1 MLKSKKEQLVL
12 TFEEVNQVMEM
23 DSVEIPDLEF
33 VNANLENISWMLP
46 NLFKHQQ
53 EDVYRIEKRFEI
65 GKGYLITNGTG
76 VGKTYVGLGLIKRF
90 WTNGKKNIIVVVP
103 TDKKAHDWIEDGLNL
118 GLSIYKLVGIKD
130 SGFDIRVTTYANFY
144 QNEEVAKIDF
154 DLVIYDE
161 SHYLNQNAAG
171 AGTSALSMHRVV
183 SNLPSEAKI
192 KALKYLSK
200 RPVYDDNTIHDL
212 KEHQRLLSCWKA
224 DRLKKTIEL
233 NDMTKVL
240 FLSATPFAYHKSI
253 TYADGSLFDIEESI
267 EEDENISYGYNE
279 ATGFG
284 KFLCENFGYTM
295 TYNRV
300 TRPGPEVN
308 TDLLERNFFEDQC
321 EKGVMSTRVLE
332 LDYDYSRQF
341 ITLESKIGEIL
352 DEGMKIFHDK
362 NTIKKYPN
370 LAEMSK
376 RKWNYNNLNQLIE
389 CIKARESV
397 SRIREHLSYHRKVVV
412 FHTYNHSRI
421 PHPFRF
427 ESDDLLKTG
436 ERYLMSTLDR
446 EIEQFE
452 EEFSYYVNLDLSDL
466 MNPREAITSVF
477 PHAKEFNGTI
487 SKKKRSGFLD
497 DFNKD
502 FSRTEIIIVQ
512 TKAGREGISLHD
524 IVGNRPRV
532 ILNLGLPT
540 APTQAIQ
547 EEGRIYRSGLNSN
560 AIYEYMTLQTDFERR
575 AFADKIAERSKTAEN
590 LAMGNL
596 ARDLE
601 RAFKDGYINSTI
613 ERPNMFQGTGGKDS
627 DRATLTISPFDKSIT
642 YYYMRKKRSSH
653 NKSKEGI
660 DYFATPEPL
669 GFKMAQWVQND
680 GEKTFVNQA
689 DKWLEP
695 SAGHGA
701 IARFFPLN
709 TSNVFVEPSSF
720 LSSQL
725 AINSKGEVKQVRFED
740 FHKMNK
746 FTYIVMNPPF
756 GSGGSTAIEHLEKAC
771 GQLQRKNATLL
782 CILPYGSATNKKFD
796 AFINDEKRF
805 AFLKFTGEI
814 ILPSITFERAG
825 TKVSTR
831 IVRIQQNVFDTSYIP
846 FNHQDLSYIT
856 DAKQFFEVIEELD
869 F

>member
-1 MLKSKKEQLVL
+1 MLESKKEQLVL
-12 TFEEVNQVMEM
+12 TFEEVDVVMEM
-23 DSVEIPDLEF
+23 ESVEIPKLDF
-33 VNANLENISWMLP
+33 VNADLNNISWMLP
-46 NLFKHQQ
+46 TLYDHQQ
-53 EDVYRIEKRFEI
+53 KDIYKIEKRYLE

-90 WTNGKKNIIVVVP
+90 WNNNKRNTIVVVP
-103 TDKKAHDWIEDGLNL
+103 TDKKAQDWIKDGLNL
-118 GLSIYKLVGIKD
+118 DLSIYKLNGIND

-161 SHYLNQNAAG
+161 SHYLNQNASG

-183 SNLPSEAKI
+183 SNLPSEAKM
-192 KALKYLSK
+192 KALKYISK
-200 RPVYDDNTIHDL
+200 RPVYDDNTVHDL
-212 KEHQRLLSCWKA
+212 KEHHRLLSCWKA

-233 NDMTKVL
+233 NEMTKVL

-253 TYADGSLFDIEESI
+253 TYADGCLFDIEESI
-267 EEDENISYGYNE
+267 VEDENINYGYNE
-279 ATGFG
+279 ARGFG

-295 TYNRV
+295 EYNRI

-308 TDLLERNFFEDQC
+308 TDLLERNFFESQC

-332 LDYDYSRQF
+332 LDYDYSREF
-341 ITLESKIGEIL
+341 ITLESEIGQIL
-352 DEGMKIFHDK
+352 DEGMKIFHDTDTK
-362 NTIKKYPN
+362 KKYPN
-370 LAEMSK
+370 LAELST

-389 CIKARESV
+389 CIKARECV
-397 SRIREHLSYHRKVVV
+397 SRIHDHLSLHRKVVI
-412 FHTYNHSRI
+412 FHTYNHSKI

-436 ERYLMSTLDR
+436 ERYLMTTVDR

-452 EEFSYYVNLDLSDL
+452 EEFHYYVDLDLSDL

-477 PHAKEFNGTI
+477 PHAKEFNGTVN
-487 SKKKRSGFLD
+487 KKKRSSYID
-497 DFNKD
+497 DFNED
-502 FSRTEIIIVQ
+502 YSSTDIIIVQ

-524 IVGNRPRV
+524 IFGTRPRA
-532 ILNLGLPT
+532 IINLGLPT

-547 EEGRIYRSGLNSN
+547 EEGRIYRSGLLSN
-560 AIYEYMTLQTDFERR
+560 AVYEYMTLQTDFERH
-575 AFADKIAERSKTAEN
+575 AFANKIAERSKTAEN

-601 RAFKDGYINSTI
+601 RAFKDGYIDSTI
-613 ERPNMFQGTGGKDS
+613 EKPNMFQGTGGKDS
-627 DRATLTISPFDKSIT
+627 DRALLTITPYEKSIT
-642 YYYMRKKRSSH
+642 YYYMRQKKNAR
-653 NKSKEGI
+653 NKAKEGI

-669 GFKMAQWVQND
+669 GFKMCEWVKNNN
-680 GEKTFVNQA
+680 EKTFVNRA

-695 SAGHGA
+695 SSGHGA

-709 TSNVFVEPSSF
+709 TSNVFIEPSSF

-725 AINSKGEVKQVRFED
+725 AINSKGDVKQVRFED
-740 FHKMNK
+740 YHKMNK

-756 GSGGSTAIEHLEKAC
+756 GKGGSTAIEHLEKAC
-771 GQLQRKNATLL
+771 DQLERKNATLL
-782 CILPYGSATNKKFD
+782 CILPYGPAANKKFD
-796 AFINDEKRF
+796 AFINDEIRF
-805 AFLKFTGEI
+805 KFLKFTGEI
-814 ILPSITFERAG
+814 ILPNVTFERAG
-825 TKVSTR
+825 TKVYTR
-831 IVRIQQNVFDTSYIP
+831 IVRIQKNVFDDTNVQ
-846 FNHQDLSYIT
+846 FNHQDFSHIT
-856 DAKQFFEVIEELD
+856 DAKEFFEAIKELD